1 MELHISKD
9 AKAVAQDF
17 AAFLVDL
24 CASKEKLSIALSG
37 GSTPQL
43 LFDVLAADYKK
54 AIDWS
59 RLHFYWGDE
68 RCVPPTDKDSNY
80 GMTKA
85 HLFDKLNIPEA
96 NIHRILGEN
105 EPKQEAQ
112 RHAHEIKKNV
122 TSSDG
127 LPRFDLVILGLGTD
141 GHTASIFPHQMEF
154 LEATETCVVA
164 THPES
169 GQQRISL
176 SGPVINNAKS
186 IAFLV
191 TGASKQ
197 VKVKEIL
204 KHRGKFRTYPASFI
218 KPTNGVLHWFIDEA
232 AKP

>member
-1 MELHISKD
+1 MELHISKNPR
-9 AKAVAQDF
+9 AVAEDF
-17 AAFLVDL
+17 ATFLVDL
-24 CASKEKLSIALSG
+24 NQNSDKLNIALSG

-43 LFDVLAADYKK
+43 LFDILAADYKK

-59 RLHFYWGDE
+59 KMHFYWGDE

-80 GMTKA
+80 GMAKT
-85 HLFDKLNIPEA
+85 HLFDKVGIPEA

-112 RHAHEIKKNV
+112 RHSHEIKKNV

-141 GHTASIFPHQMEF
+141 GHTASIFSDQME
-154 LEATETCVVA
+154 LLKATETCVVA

-169 GQQRISL
+169 GQKRISL

-191 TGASKQ
+191 TGKSKQ
-197 VKVKEIL
+197 ARVKEIL
-204 KHRGKFRTYPASFI
+204 KHRGKFRTYPASHI
-218 KPTNGVLHWFIDEA
+218 KPANGVLYWFLDEA
-232 AKP
+232 ASA